1 MGDTAGGPVRGARGV
16 GRALRECREAFGRSL
31 ADVAESTR
39 IRESYLKALEEGD
52 YTAFPGEFWARLFLR
67 SYAQYL
73 GLPPEELIAEA
84 FGDAPPPPPPRPAPP
99 PEAAAPRRE
108 GDEALTYRPRSRA
121 RSGEERVRRTAARLS
136 ELGPRSARRRWTS
149 PLWGV
154 LATLVVAALLAGIVD
169 NFVRMGRSPAGR
181 PPAAAK
187 GGHPARPPVA
197 AGGAGPAQGGRGG
210 SSSVKPPAGGAGASN
225 STGGGASSGTGYT
238 TTAFDRP
245 RARAS
250 YRVHGPEVRLHLA
263 FSGACWVGVEES
275 GALGYLINHVYQ
287 AGQALDLTSA
297 RPVTLTL
304 GAAWRASG
312 SLNGEAVGP
321 WVGGRVWVVTLTPQG
336 GG

>member
-1 MGDTAGGPVRGARGV
+1 MGDTAGGPVRGPRGV

-52 YTAFPGEFWARLFLR
+52 YGAFPGEFWARLFLR

-84 FGDAPPPPPPRPAPP
+84 FGDAPPPPARPAAP
-99 PEAAAPRRE
+99 PETAVSRRE
-108 GDEALTYRPRSRA
+108 GGEELTYRPRSRA
-121 RSGEERVRRTAARLS
+121 RSGEDRVRRTAARLS

-169 NFVRMGRSPAGR
+169 NFLRMARSPAGR
-181 PPAAAK
+181 PPAAAAT
-187 GGHPARPPVA
+187 GGHSAPPPAA
-197 AGGAGPAQGGRGG
+197 AGGGGPIKGGGG
-210 SSSVKPPAGGAGASN
+210 TGAKPPAGGGAGTSPPGA
-225 STGGGASSGTGYT
+225 GASSGTGYT

-263 FSGACWVGVEES
+263 FSGSCWVGVEES
-275 GALGYLINHVYQ
+275 GAPGYLVNHVYQ
-287 AGQALDLTSA
+287 AGQTLDLTSA

-312 SLNGEAVGP
+312 SLNGQAIGP
-321 WVGGRVWVVTLTPQG
+321 WLGGRVWILALMPQG